1 MSISWRILI
10 KYMAILLRSRFNEYK
25 VFYSTPMT
33 VVNEHIK
40 KLFVWGLGIIEASS
54 RDFSM
59 GNWLTAYGQQKFCG
73 IFFFLTFLK
82 FSEIILKHHHIPP
95 PSFHTMIKFI
105 GYYFWSILLHISEC
119 ISVFVTLEINIRI
132 KTDYAKP

>member
-10 KYMAILLRSRFNEYK
+10 KYMTILLRSRFNEYK

-73 IFFFLTFLK
+73 IFFF
-82 FSEIILKHHHIPP
+82 
-95 PSFHTMIKFI
+95 
-105 GYYFWSILLHISEC
+105 
-119 ISVFVTLEINIRI
+119 INIFEIFWNYSKASSRPI
-132 KTDYAKP
+132 PLLPPHDYIYWLLFLVNTVAYLWMHIRVCYFGNKHQN